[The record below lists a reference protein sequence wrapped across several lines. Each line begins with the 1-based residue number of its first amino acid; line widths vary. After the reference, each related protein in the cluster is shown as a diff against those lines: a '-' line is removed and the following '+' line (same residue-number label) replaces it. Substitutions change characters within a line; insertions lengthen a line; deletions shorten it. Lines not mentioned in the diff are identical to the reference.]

1 MISPPGSGWRSLVFG
16 ERGATVV
23 EYAVLIALVAVL
35 VVLAV
40 PSVGN
45 RVSEVFLAI
54 AVKF

>member
-1 MISPPGSGWRSLVFG
+1 MRFPPGSGWRSLVFG

>member
-1 MISPPGSGWRSLVFG
+1 MRFPPHSGWRSLAFG
-16 ERGATVV
+16 ERGATVI

-45 RVSEVFLAI
+45 RVSERFSALTM
-54 AVKF
+54 KY

>member
-1 MISPPGSGWRSLVFG
+1 MRFPPDSGWRSLAFG
-16 ERGATVV
+16 ERGATAI

-45 RVSEVFLAI
+45 RVSEKVSALAM
-54 AVKF
+54 KF

>member
-16 ERGATVV
+16 ERAATVV

-35 VVLAV
+35 VMLAV

-45 RVSEVFLAI
+45 RVSERFLELAM
-54 AVKF
+54 KF

>member
-1 MISPPGSGWRSLVFG
+1 MRFPPDSGWRSLAFG
-16 ERGATVV
+16 ERGATAI

-45 RVSEVFLAI
+45 RVSERFSAI
-54 AVKF
+54 AMKF

>member
-1 MISPPGSGWRSLVFG
+1 MRFRPDSGRRSRLFC
-16 ERGATVV
+16 ERGATVI

-45 RVSEVFLAI
+45 RVSERVLELAM
-54 AVKF
+54 KF